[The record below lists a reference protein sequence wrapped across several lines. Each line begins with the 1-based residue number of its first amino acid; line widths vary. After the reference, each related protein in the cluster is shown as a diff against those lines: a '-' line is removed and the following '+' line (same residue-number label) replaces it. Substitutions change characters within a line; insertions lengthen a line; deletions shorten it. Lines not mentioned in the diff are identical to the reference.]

1 MAPRLVDR
9 LNALLTSID
18 RVLAAPT
25 PYQIAHFNE
34 LRAEFLADMGEV
46 NQFVE
51 KQVPEIDA
59 LLKRNSAAT
68 VKPVEVK

>member
-1 MAPRLVDR
+1 M
-9 LNALLTSID
+9 LLSAID

-34 LRAEFLADMGEV
+34 LRAEFLSDMGEV

-59 LLKRNSAAT
+59 LLKRNSAGA
-68 VKPVEVK
+68 VKPVEIPASLK